1 MRAEPESAVTET
13 LTPALPLDTRSGNH
27 RDVIGFLSG
36 TLKHADVDAVLI
48 DVGGVGYRVLMP
60 ISDLARVHVGSPCEA
75 WVHTHVREDAI
86 VLFGFATKDGLT
98 MFERLIGVQGVG
110 PRTAL
115 ALLSGID
122 GAELVRVIGER
133 DEARLTKIPGVGKK
147 TAARIILDLADK
159 MAKESLGSPRG
170 PGKGGALDD
179 LRSALANLG
188 YKAPQIDRAVQK
200 VKPLADEGRGLS
212 DLVREALRHVQ

>member
-1 MRAEPESAVTET
+1 M
-13 LTPALPLDTRSGNH
+13 
-27 RDVIGFLSG
+27 IGFLSG
-36 TLKHADVDAVLI
+36 TLKHTDIDAALI

-60 ISDLARVHVGSPCEA
+60 VSCLARAKVGAPCEA

-86 VLFGFATKDGLT
+86 VLFGFSTRDGLA

-122 GAELVRVIGER
+122 GADLVRVIGER
-133 DEARLTKIPGVGKK
+133 DEARLTKVPGVGKK

-159 MAKESLGSPRG
+159 MAKEWHNSAGGTPRG
-170 PGKGGALDD
+170 ASKGGALED

-188 YKAPQIDRAVQK
+188 YKPPQIDRALQQ
-200 VKPLADEGRGLS
+200 VKPLLEEGRTLS
-212 DLVREALRHVQ
+212 DLLREALRHAP

>member
-1 MRAEPESAVTET
+1 M
-13 LTPALPLDTRSGNH
+13 
-27 RDVIGFLSG
+27 IGFLSG
-36 TLKHADVDAVLI
+36 LLKHADVDAVLI
-48 DVGGVGYRVLMP
+48 DVNGVGYRVLMP
-60 ISDLARVHVGSPCEA
+60 VSDLVRMTVTAPVEA

-86 VLFGFATKDGLT
+86 VLFGFSTKEGLT

-115 ALLSGID
+115 ALLSAID
-122 GAELVRVIGER
+122 SGDLARVIGER

-159 MAKESLGSPRG
+159 MAKESLGQPRG
-170 PGKGGALDD
+170 SKGGTLDD

-188 YKAPQIDRAVQK
+188 YKVPAIDRAVQS
-200 VKPLADEGRGLS
+200 VKPLVDEGRGLS
-212 DLVREALRHVQ
+212 DLVREALRHVP

>member
-1 MRAEPESAVTET
+1 M
-13 LTPALPLDTRSGNH
+13 
-27 RDVIGFLSG
+27 IGYLAG
-36 TLKHADVDAVLI
+36 TFRHLEVDAALI
-48 DVGGVGYRVLMP
+48 VVVGVGYRVLMP
-60 ISDLARVHVGSPCEA
+60 IPDLARAHVGAECEV

-86 VLFGFATKDGLT
+86 VLFGFSSRDGLV
-98 MFERLIGVQGVG
+98 MFERLVAVQGVG
-110 PRTAL
+110 PKTAL

-122 GAELVRVIGER
+122 ASELPRVIGEK

-147 TAARIILDLADK
+147 TAARIVLELAEK
-159 MAKESLGSPRG
+159 MAKESLSSPALKGRSG
-170 PGKGGALDD
+170 QGGALDD

-200 VKPLADEGRGLS
+200 VKPHAEEGATLS